1 MVLYQLISAKM
12 YLTALEMLQQ
22 IGIAGNNE
30 PLHPI
35 EM

>member
-1 MVLYQLISAKM
+1 MVLHQLISAKR
-12 YLTALEMLQQ
+12 YLAALEMLQQ
-22 IGIAGNNE
+22 IGVARNNE

>member
-1 MVLYQLISAKM
+1 MVFFQLISAKM
-12 YLTALEMLQQ
+12 YLAALEMLQQ
-22 IGIAGNNE
+22 IGVAGNNE